1 VDGRAFR
8 GLWIVAA
15 TLLFFPSAGTAAPTR
30 DDTAWLQAK
39 LDAGGSIFLP
49 RLPNGECYA
58 TRGLLLTRDDTTITS
73 DGACIVA
80 LGLGEGRIKR
90 PNGTLIK
97 ANAVFDVDHTDVRKP
112 LPVRV
117 SISGLRI
124 TVPAPKRMHGISVF
138 GHEVTLDRLAIDG
151 APLTDIRIGSGG
163 KGAGGM
169 TGRVTLTN
177 SVLGGGQ
184 RDVVSISGPIGLRVE
199 GNTFSGARGSRAAGL
214 HIRAG
219 DRGQPVLDVQVT
231 GNKVVRNAG
240 PGIYVDLEPTNGLPL
255 LASGIEI
262 SRNEVAANAR
272 KAPKSQRGG
281 IVLAGGQR
289 DGKGTVVLS
298 GNTFRANRGG
308 ALVRR
313 DVPHRGTPAGPR
325 TVAPASGA
333 ARRDDTAWLQA
344 RLDRSGGTVFLPQ
357 LPNGECYATRGL
369 WVSHDR
375 TTITSDG
382 ACVVS
387 LGLGPVRLRSDD
399 GDPIAASA
407 VFFINRSR
415 RSQPAPAN
423 VTISNLRIIVPELS
437 GRANGNSF
445 AGGISILTAVLA
457 ALPATRS
464 PRRRSSGFASS
475 ATPSRASATHLP
487 DSRRP
492 GSTSSRT
499 TAGNL
504 HSTSRSSA
512 TRSAAMPGRGSCSS
526 SSRTTGPQWLRRNSR
541 SSLTRSSR
549 TRSSAH
555 RPSAPGS
562 SLPAVRT
569 AAKASSFSGTTSS
582 VATVGRAFSAADCAC
597 RCKRRTTTWPA
608 TKPARP
614 SGSRP

>member
-1 VDGRAFR
+1 MERR
-8 GLWIVAA
+8 
-15 TLLFFPSAGTAAPTR
+15 
-30 DDTAWLQAK
+30 
-39 LDAGGSIFLP
+39 
-49 RLPNGECYA
+49 
-58 TRGLLLTRDDTTITS
+58 
-73 DGACIVA
+73 ACIVA

-151 APLTDIRIGSGG
+151 APLTDIRIGSGV

-177 SVLGGGQ
+177 SVLSGGQ

-199 GNTFSGARGSRAAGL
+199 GNTFSNARGSRAAGL

-219 DRGQPVLDVQVT
+219 DRGQPVLDVHVT
-231 GNKVVRNAG
+231 GNKVVRSAG
-240 PGIYVDLEPTNGLPL
+240 PGIYVDLAPTNGLPL

-262 SRNEVAANAR
+262 SRNEVAGNAR

-289 DGKGTVVLS
+289 DGKRTVVLS

-313 DVPHRGTPAGPR
+313 YVPHLGTPAGPR

-333 ARRDDTAWLQA
+333 APRDDTAWLQA

-423 VTISNLRIIVPELS
+423 VTISNLRIIVPDGQSMYGVAVNGHLVTLSHLDVGGAPKDDISLS

-445 AGGISILTAVLA
+445 AGGISILDCRLSGAARNAISATAVIGLRIERNTITGVRDAPPGQPA
-457 ALPATRS
+457 AGIDVEPDDRGQPALDVQIVGNTISGNAGPGIMLELESNDGPAVVATQLEIVGNTIASNALKRS
-464 PRRRSSGFASS
+464 PPKRAGIVLAGGQDGGQGVLVLRDNIIRGNGGPGILGSCLRLQVQASNND
-475 ATPSRASATHLP
+475 L
-487 DSRRP
+487 
-492 GSTSSRT
+492 
-499 TAGNL
+499 AGNE
-504 HSTSRSSA
+504 A
-512 TRSAAMPGRGSCSS
+512 
-526 SSRTTGPQWLRRNSR
+526 GP
-541 SSLTRSSR
+541 
-549 TRSSAH
+549 
-555 RPSAPGS
+555 
-562 SLPAVRT
+562 
-569 AAKASSFSGTTSS
+569 
-582 VATVGRAFSAADCAC
+582 TVGL
-597 RCKRRTTTWPA
+597 
-608 TKPARP
+608 
-614 SGSRP
+614 